1 MNDTGRVDLFR
12 VTTLLDTVLQE
23 VSTLLENER
32 EYVRRIPEDVDELE
46 VTVRIIKRPMYEL
59 AHGRVLLVEAIDRF
73 RSAATKA

>member
-23 VSTLLENER
+23 VSKLLENER

-46 VTVRIIKRPMYEL
+46 VNVRIIKRPMYEL
-59 AHGRVLLVEAIDRF
+59 AYGRVLLVEAIDRF
-73 RSAATKA
+73 RSAATKV

>member
-46 VTVRIIKRPMYEL
+46 VTVRIMKSHMYEL
-59 AHGRVLLVEAIDRF
+59 AHGRVLLVEAIDLF
-73 RSAATKA
+73 RSAATKV

>member
-1 MNDTGRVDLFR
+1 MNDTWRVDLFR

-46 VTVRIIKRPMYEL
+46 VNVRIIKRPMYEL
-59 AHGRVLLVEAIDRF
+59 AHGRVLLMEALERI
-73 RSAATKA
+73 RSAATKV